1 MRETDLEQI
10 DSTDQ
15 YRESR
20 ITYLGTRS
28 KRGTTLVEILFAVFM
43 LLACAAVL
51 SATTPIASM
60 SRYKAEMS
68 NKAAGIAQKQ
78 LEAIKAAGYA
88 NAATTQLVTYGLIDN
103 NTDLGGGTFSF
114 TNSDSANLDNPAKV
128 LPSGT
133 GTVKIEQL
141 ATDLRR
147 VTVTVSWNERGTTRS
162 FTVGTL
168 IANI

>member
-1 MRETDLEQI
+1 MAHCK
-10 DSTDQ
+10 
-15 YRESR
+15 SR
-20 ITYLGTRS
+20 NR
-28 KRGTTLVEILFAVFM
+28 RGTTLIEVLFAVFM

-51 SATTPIASM
+51 SATAPVATL
-60 SRYKAEMS
+60 SRYKAELS

-78 LEAIKAAGYA
+78 LEAIKAQGYA
-88 NAATTQLVTYGLIDN
+88 NAAASQLVTFGLIDSATEVAT
-103 NTDLGGGTFSF
+103 NTYSF

-133 GTVKIEQL
+133 GTVKIEQIT
-141 ATDLRR
+141 TDLRR
-147 VTVTVSWNERGTTRS
+147 VTITVNWNERGTARS